1 MDRSFPYNHK
11 NFFYYWSPVIIYCAL
26 IFYMSSRPAPESI
39 PKIAHLDKLLHAGAY
54 ALLSALFFRAYRT
67 TRLGDKHPYVIL
79 LSILSAGLYGIS
91 DEVHQYFVPSRSAD
105 IHDVLANLA
114 GSVIGAFAAAVAAGD
129 LKIHGL
135 TNSKAFYKKT
145 DRS

>member
-1 MDRSFPYNHK
+1 LDRHLLSGHK
-11 NFFYYWSPVIIYCAL
+11 SFFYYWSPVIIYCAL

-39 PKIAHLDKLLHAGAY
+39 PKIAHFDKLLHAGAY

-67 TRLGDKHPYVIL
+67 TRLGDRLATVIL
-79 LSILSAGLYGIS
+79 LSILSAGIYGIS
-91 DEVHQYFVPSRSAD
+91 DELHQHFVPSRSAEIQD
-105 IHDVLANLA
+105 ALANIA
-114 GSVIGAFAAAVAAGD
+114 GSAIGAVAAAAGD

-135 TNSKAFYKKT
+135 TNPKAFYKKT

>member
-1 MDRSFPYNHK
+1 MDCSFSSKHK
-11 NFFYYWSPVIIYCAL
+11 NFFYYWSPVIIYCAF

-54 ALLSALFFRAYRT
+54 ALLSALFFRAYRA
-67 TRLGDKHPYVIL
+67 TRFGDRLATAIL
-79 LSILSAGLYGIS
+79 LSILSAGIYGIS
-91 DEVHQYFVPSRSAD
+91 DEVHQYFVPSRSAEVQ
-105 IHDVLANLA
+105 DVLADIA
-114 GSVIGAFAAAVAAGD
+114 GSAIGAFAAAAGD

-135 TNSKAFYKKT
+135 TKPKAFYKKT